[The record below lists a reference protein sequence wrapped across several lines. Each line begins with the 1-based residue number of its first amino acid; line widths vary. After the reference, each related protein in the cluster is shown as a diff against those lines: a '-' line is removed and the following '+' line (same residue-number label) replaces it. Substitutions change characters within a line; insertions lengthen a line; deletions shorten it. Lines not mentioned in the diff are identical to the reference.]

1 MARAQLGVAPA
12 NPTDEVTLGWVRYE
26 YPSYST
32 SVEATADF
40 LISLPA
46 TESIDGP
53 QMQLFEVY
61 NAADIPIVAM
71 IPDAVQLTTGL
82 SRSIILDTDRT
93 AFLGFRYSPRADKW
107 FFLSATVQ
115 QTA

>member
-1 MARAQLGVAPA
+1 MARAQLGVTPA
-12 NPTDEVTLGWVRYE
+12 NPTDEVILSWVRRE

-32 SVEATADF
+32 NIEAHSDFTLAFPSDVE
-40 LISLPA
+40 S
-46 TESIDGP
+46 G

-71 IPDAVQLTTGL
+71 VPPAVELTTGL
-82 SRSIILDTDRT
+82 SRGVILDVGRT

-115 QTA
+115 QPA

>member
-1 MARAQLGVAPA
+1 MARAQLGVTPT
-12 NPTDEVTLGWVRYE
+12 NPTDEVILSWVRHE

-32 SVEATADF
+32 SVDAPADF
-40 LISLPA
+40 TLAFPSGV
-46 TESIDGP
+46 DVP

-61 NAADIPIVAM
+61 NAADVPIVALV
-71 IPDAVQLTTGL
+71 PDEVELTTGL
-82 SRSIILDTDRT
+82 SRGIVIDVGRT

-115 QTA
+115 QVP

>member
-1 MARAQLGVAPA
+1 MARAQLGVIPT
-12 NPTDEVTLGWVRYE
+12 NPTDEVILSWVRRE

-32 SVEATADF
+32 NIEAHSDFTLAFPTDVE
-40 LISLPA
+40 S
-46 TESIDGP
+46 G

-61 NAADIPIVAM
+61 NAADVPIVA
-71 IPDAVQLTTGL
+71 ITPDEVGLTTGL
-82 SRSIILDTDRT
+82 SQGTIIDAGRT

-115 QTA
+115 QVP

>member
-1 MARAQLGVAPA
+1 MARAQLGVTPT
-12 NPTDEVTLGWVRYE
+12 NPTDEVILSWVRRE

-32 SVEATADF
+32 TVDAHADF
-40 LISLPA
+40 TLAFPSDV
-46 TESIDGP
+46 ESG

-61 NAADIPIVAM
+61 NAADVPIVA
-71 IPDAVQLTTGL
+71 ITPDEVSLTTGL
-82 SRSIILDTDRT
+82 SRGTIIDAGRT

-115 QTA
+115 QVP

>member
-1 MARAQLGVAPA
+1 MARAQLGVAPV
-12 NPTDEVTLGWVRYE
+12 NSTDEVTLGWVRYE

-46 TESIDGP
+46 AESIDGP

-61 NAADIPIVAM
+61 NAADVPIVA
-71 IPDAVQLTTGL
+71 ITPDEVGLTTGL
-82 SRSIILDTDRT
+82 SRGTVIDVDRT

-115 QTA
+115 QVP